1 MQACHATLPETMRPM
16 SRDIDQRIME
26 AVLAGRLSPGS
37 RLGEQQLASLFE
49 VSRTLAREALI
60 RLAVRRI
67 VRVSARR
74 GWFVAEPSLA
84 EARETLEARCALE
97 YGMLA
102 VGTPP
107 GPAGIARLRGHLR
120 HEQRLLAAGNVAERS
135 FQLGNFHVHLAEVL
149 GNAVAAEMLR
159 DLTARTMLISA
170 LYQTPRDA
178 AASAQE
184 HVLVVEA
191 LAAGQM
197 LQAATIMRDHL
208 RHVAIMLQ
216 SVPVTDPLAA
226 LRHALSPGGT
236 LSRPAPAAPP
246 RASRNQM
253 SFTEQ
258 E

>member
-1 MQACHATLPETMRPM
+1 MQACHPIQHETMRPM
-16 SRDIDQRIME
+16 SGDIDQRIMD
-26 AVLAGRLSPGS
+26 AVLAGRLLPGS
-37 RLGEQQLASLFE
+37 RLGEQQLANLFE
-49 VSRTLAREALI
+49 VSRTLVREALI

-107 GPAGIARLRGHLR
+107 GPAGMARLCDHLR
-120 HEQRLLAAGNVAERS
+120 HEQHLLAAGSAAERS
-135 FQLGNFHVHLAEVL
+135 VQLGNFHVHLAEVL
-149 GNAVAAEMLR
+149 GNTVAAEMLR
-159 DLTARTMLISA
+159 DLTARTMLIAA
-170 LYQTPRDA
+170 LYQTPPDA

-184 HVLVVEA
+184 HVLIVEA
-191 LAAGQM
+191 LAAGRM
-197 LQAATIMRDHL
+197 LRAAAIMRDHL
-208 RHVAIMLQ
+208 RHVALMLQ
-216 SVPVTDPLAA
+216 PAPASDPLAA
-226 LRHALSPGGT
+226 LRHALAPGGIP
-236 LSRPAPAAPP
+236 SRPAPRPGAG
-246 RASRNQM
+246 RNHM